1 MNRQDRQSIFNEH
14 SKHML
19 NCGGRDKKEETKVY
33 DPPVIIEECAKLGNV
48 NLLHKKSLSSNIID
62 NFSISHNQSKY
73 DESSNSV
80 IAKVVDGAIDK
91 INESITSDKN
101 TIDISISKIHK
112 ISNPLIIDRTFSFQ
126 DSLNFFKNL
135 SKSNESS
142 NDLVDNEVID
152 KIVSESSTSKLHKNS
167 QQLAANRTFSFQD
180 SLDFFKNLSKS
191 IKDTNDLINNEV
203 VDKIVSELST
213 SRVHKNSQQLVPNR
227 TFSFHDSLDFFK
239 NISKSNEDS
248 NRLIDN
254 EVVDEKC
261 DSIYSSRIDVSTTRV
276 HKSTQPL
283 ITDRMFSFQ
292 DSFNFFKNLSKST
305 KDFNDRS
312 EDIIYQEEFKN
323 SHVNNHDR
331 IKTCKKDNSNITN
344 F

>member
-1 MNRQDRQSIFNEH
+1 MNRQNIFNEC
-14 SKHML
+14 SEHMR
-19 NCGGRDKKEETKVY
+19 NCDGRDKKKETKVY
-33 DPPVIIEECAKLGNV
+33 DISVIIEESAKFGNV
-48 NLLHKKSLSSNIID
+48 NLLQKKSLSSNMID
-62 NFSISHNQSKY
+62 NLSISHNQSKY
-73 DESSNSV
+73 DESSISV
-80 IAKVVDGAIDK
+80 IAKVVDGVIDK
-91 INESITSDKN
+91 INESGTSDNN

-112 ISNPLIIDRTFSFQ
+112 ISNPLITD
-126 DSLNFFKNL
+126 
-135 SKSNESS
+135 
-142 NDLVDNEVID
+142 
-152 KIVSESSTSKLHKNS
+152 
-167 QQLAANRTFSFQD
+167 RTFSFQD

-191 IKDTNDLINNEV
+191 NEGSNDRINNEV

-213 SRVHKNSQQLVPNR
+213 SRFHKNSQQLVPNR
-227 TFSFHDSLDFFK
+227 TFSFQDSLDFFK

-248 NRLIDN
+248 NGLIDN

-292 DSFNFFKNLSKST
+292 DSLNFFKNLSKSNKGLNNRT
-305 KDFNDRS
+305 TS
-312 EDIIYQEEFKN
+312 ILYQEKFK

-331 IKTCKKDNSNITN
+331 IKTCQKDNSNITN

>member
-1 MNRQDRQSIFNEH
+1 MDRQDRQSIFNEH
-14 SKHML
+14 SEQML

-33 DPPVIIEECAKLGNV
+33 DLPDIIEESAKLGNV

-62 NFSISHNQSKY
+62 NLSISHNQSKY

-80 IAKVVDGAIDK
+80 ITKVVDGAIDK

-101 TIDISISKIHK
+101 TIDISISKIPK
-112 ISNPLIIDRTFSFQ
+112 ISNPLITD
-126 DSLNFFKNL
+126 
-135 SKSNESS
+135 
-142 NDLVDNEVID
+142 
-152 KIVSESSTSKLHKNS
+152 
-167 QQLAANRTFSFQD
+167 RTFSFQD

-191 IKDTNDLINNEV
+191 IKDSNGLINNEV
-203 VDKIVSELST
+203 VDKIVSESST
-213 SRVHKNSQQLVPNR
+213 GRVHKNSQQLVPNT
-227 TFSFHDSLDFFK
+227 TFSFQDSLDFFK
-239 NISKSNEDS
+239 NISKSIKDTNGLIDNKVVDKIVNETSASKVHKNSQQFVPNRTFSFQDSLDFFKNLSKSNEDS
-248 NRLIDN
+248 NGLIDN

-261 DSIYSSRIDVSTTRV
+261 DSIYSSRIDVSTNKV
-276 HKSTQPL
+276 HKCTHPL

-292 DSFNFFKNLSKST
+292 DSLNFFKNLSKST

-312 EDIIYQEEFKN
+312 EDILYQEEFK

-331 IKTCKKDNSNITN
+331 IKTYQKDNSNITN

>member
-14 SKHML
+14 SEQML

-33 DPPVIIEECAKLGNV
+33 DLPDIIEESAKLGNV

-62 NFSISHNQSKY
+62 NLLISHKQSKY

-91 INESITSDKN
+91 INGSITSDKN

-112 ISNPLIIDRTFSFQ
+112 ISNPLITDRTFSFQ
-126 DSLNFFKNL
+126 DSLDFFKNL

-152 KIVSESSTSKLHKNS
+152 KIVSETSSSRVHKNS
-167 QQLAANRTFSFQD
+167 QQLVSSRIFSFQD

-191 IKDTNDLINNEV
+191 IKDTND
-203 VDKIVSELST
+203 
-213 SRVHKNSQQLVPNR
+213 
-227 TFSFHDSLDFFK
+227 
-239 NISKSNEDS
+239 
-248 NRLIDN
+248 LIDN

-292 DSFNFFKNLSKST
+292 DSLSFFKNLSKSNKGLNNKT
-305 KDFNDRS
+305 AS
-312 EDIIYQEEFKN
+312 ILYQEEFK
-323 SHVNNHDR
+323 SHVNNHNR
-331 IKTCKKDNSNITN
+331 IKTYQKDNSNITN
-344 F
+344 FKDF